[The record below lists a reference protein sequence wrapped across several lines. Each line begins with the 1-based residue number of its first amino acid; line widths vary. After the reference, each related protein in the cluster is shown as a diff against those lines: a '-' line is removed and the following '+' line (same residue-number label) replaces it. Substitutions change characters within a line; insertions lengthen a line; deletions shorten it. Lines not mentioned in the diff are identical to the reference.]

1 MITPVSLDSIPQRN
15 RYGKIQR
22 EIEAFLR
29 TDADAGIV
37 DPDGR
42 SAESTAA
49 SYQVI
54 VKRANYPVKVVR
66 RMGTVYL
73 VRKQPDE
80 L

>member
-1 MITPVSLDSIPQRN
+1 MITPVSLDSIPN
-15 RYGKIQR
+15 REKYGKIQR

-29 TDADAGIV
+29 TDAEAGII
-37 DPDGR
+37 DNDGR

-54 VKRANYPVKVVR
+54 VKRGKYPVRVVR